1 MKTLSEQEFCVLRS
15 SANSL
20 CVFALFFFFMSALVA
35 RFNFALLFFAYYV
48 GVKLPLFLTQEKL
61 VCVVVL
67 W

>member
-1 MKTLSEQEFCVLRS
+1 M
-15 SANSL
+15 SL
-20 CVFALFFFFMSALVA
+20 DLLLIAFVFSHFFFFFMSALVA